1 MSTSKDHK
9 KKDNNQVYEC
19 EINLIDTPPFT
30 TTLPDNGT
38 VTLCSLTVPSRRG
51 GYIVRAVINW
61 GVTFTPF
68 ITTVI
73 LSTPGFA
80 QAQFEILKNGGPIAR
95 VTQSLGQL
103 GFTIGD
109 LFNTEA
115 SNFGVATLQV
125 KDNPLNGNFNPLSV
139 FEVRA
144 TNITLTA
151 PLSINGTTII
161 PLGDITS
168 AVGSV
173 SLIVEEVEGSRQ
185 EECDDD

>member
-1 MSTSKDHK
+1 MATLKGINRVFK
-9 KKDNNQVYEC
+9 C
-19 EINLIDTPPFT
+19 EINSIETPPFT

-38 VTLCSLTVPSRRG
+38 VTLCSLNVPACRSA
-51 GYIVRAVINW
+51 YLVRAVINW
-61 GVTFTPF
+61 SVAFRPF
-68 ITTVI
+68 LSLIV

-80 QAQFEILKNGGPIAR
+80 QVQFEILKDGGPIAR

-109 LFNTEA
+109 LFNREA
-115 SNFGVATLQV
+115 ENFGVATLQV
-125 KDNPLNGNFNPLSV
+125 LDTSSLACGVTNPISD

-151 PLSINGTTII
+151 PLSVNGTTII

-168 AVGSV
+168 AVGLV
-173 SLIVEEVEGSRQ
+173 SLVVEEVEAHRP
-185 EECDDD
+185 E

>member
-1 MSTSKDHK
+1 MSTSKDN
-9 KKDNNQVYEC
+9 KKDINRVFEC
-19 EINLIDTPPFT
+19 EINTTEVPPFT

-51 GYIVRAVINW
+51 GFLVRAVINW

-109 LFNTEA
+109 IFNTEA

-125 KDNPLNGNFNPLSV
+125 KDDQTGNTNPLSV

-161 PLGDITS
+161 PLGDIKS
-168 AVGSV
+168 AVGLV
-173 SLIVEEVEGSRQ
+173 SLVVEEVENQRQ
-185 EECDDD
+185 EECDD

>member
-1 MSTSKDHK
+1 MSTLRGINRVFK
-9 KKDNNQVYEC
+9 C
-19 EINLIDTPPFT
+19 ETNVNDTPPFT

-38 VTLCSLTVPSRRG
+38 VTLCSVTVPTCRNA
-51 GYIVRAVINW
+51 YLVRAVINW
-61 GVTFTPF
+61 SVAFRPF
-68 ITTVI
+68 LSLIV

-80 QAQFEILKNGGPIAR
+80 QAQFEILRDGGPIAR

-115 SNFGVATLQV
+115 ENFGVAALQV
-125 KDNPLNGNFNPLSV
+125 LDTSSLTCGITNPITT
-139 FEVRA
+139 FEIRA
-144 TNITLTA
+144 TNIILTA

-168 AVGSV
+168 AVGLV
-173 SLIVEEVEGSRQ
+173 SLVVEEVESHR
-185 EECDDD
+185 EESQNCE

>member
-1 MSTSKDHK
+1 MSTLKGIDRVFK
-9 KKDNNQVYEC
+9 C
-19 EINLIDTPPFT
+19 EINTTEVPPFT

-38 VTLCSLTVPSRRG
+38 VTLCSVSTPADRSAYL
-51 GYIVRAVINW
+51 VRAVINW
-61 GVTFTPF
+61 SVAFRPF
-68 ITTVI
+68 LSLIV

-80 QAQFEILKNGGPIAR
+80 QVQFEILKDGGPIAR

-109 LFNTEA
+109 IFNTEA
-115 SNFGVATLQV
+115 ENFGVATLQV
-125 KDNPLNGNFNPLSV
+125 LDTSSLSCGITNPITT

-151 PLSINGTTII
+151 PLSVNGTTII

-168 AVGSV
+168 AVGLV
-173 SLIVEEVEGSRQ
+173 SLVVEEVEAHRI
-185 EECDDD
+185 EE